1 MNEEIMTVE
10 EVASYLKVDTRTI
23 YRRLKSKDI
32 PAFKFGGQWR
42 FKKQD
47 IDMWI
52 KKHYSS
58 KEPSIDKAAE
68 DIKIDGEQTVQ
79 VPVVGRASCGK
90 PILAEE
96 NIESTIPVSTKIA
109 RPPYKYFFLRAKGD
123 SMNLAGIND
132 GDLVLVRQQQTA
144 QNKDIVVALIDDEA
158 TIKEYNIMED
168 KVILKP
174 KSDNPV
180 HKPIIV
186 TRDLKI
192 QGIVVSTI
200 SNI

>member
-23 YRRLKSKDI
+23 YRRLKANDI

-52 KKHYSS
+52 RKRYANKGS
-58 KEPSIDKAAE
+58 SIDIVAE
-68 DIKIDGEQTVQ
+68 DTKTDAEQTVN
-79 VPVVGRASCGK
+79 VPVIGKASCGK

-96 NIESTIPVSTKIA
+96 NIETTIPVSTKIA
-109 RPPYKYFFLRAKGD
+109 RPPYKYFFLRVKGD

-144 QNKDIVVALIDDEA
+144 ENKDIVIALIDDEA
-158 TIKEYNIMED
+158 TIKEYNIMDD
-168 KVILKP
+168 KIILKP
-174 KSDNPV
+174 KSNNPV
-180 HKPIIV
+180 HKPIIL
-186 TRDLKI
+186 TKDFLI
-192 QGIVVSTI
+192 QGIVVSVVPKI
-200 SNI
+200 